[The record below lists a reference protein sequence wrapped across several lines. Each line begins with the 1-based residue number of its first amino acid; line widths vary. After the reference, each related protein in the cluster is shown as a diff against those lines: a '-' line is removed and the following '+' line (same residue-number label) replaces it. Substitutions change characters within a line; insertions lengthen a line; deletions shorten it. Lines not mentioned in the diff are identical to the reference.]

1 MLHTIVR
8 WLDGALHSQR
18 GGVGGTV
25 LAIVI
30 VVGIVVAAL
39 IALLVPND

>member
-1 MLHTIVR
+1 MLDLLLR
-8 WLDGALHSQR
+8 WIHGALRSQR

-30 VVGIVVAAL
+30 VIGIVVAAL

>member
-1 MLHTIVR
+1 MLDMLLR
-8 WLDGALHSQR
+8 WIDEALRSQR

-30 VVGIVVAAL
+30 VIGIVVAAL

>member
-1 MLHTIVR
+1 MLEMLLRFIHDAVR
-8 WLDGALHSQR
+8 NQR

-25 LAIVI
+25 LAVVIVI
-30 VVGIVVAAL
+30 GIVVAAL

>member
-1 MLHTIVR
+1 MLDALR
-8 WLDGALHSQR
+8 WLRNSLADQR

-30 VVGIVVAAL
+30 VIGIVVAAL
-39 IALLVPND
+39 LALLVPNG